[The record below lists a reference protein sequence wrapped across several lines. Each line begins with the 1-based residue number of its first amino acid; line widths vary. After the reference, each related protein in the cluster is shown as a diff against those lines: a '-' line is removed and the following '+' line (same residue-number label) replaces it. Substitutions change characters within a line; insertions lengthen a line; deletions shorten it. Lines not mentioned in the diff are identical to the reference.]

1 MKKGLVVTGAALLGG
16 GILGSAAMVL
26 YLFLSA
32 SRTTENVGIIGGAD
46 GPTTIFL
53 MGRLGVPHIILLLPL
68 VLSIIIGAALLI
80 TVLILKLKSKKSQGR
95 K

>member
-26 YLFLSA
+26 YLVHSA

-53 MGRLGVPHIILLLPL
+53 MGRLGVPLIILFLPL
-68 VLSIIIGAALLI
+68 ILSIIIGAALLM
-80 TVLILKLKSKKSQGR
+80 TALILKSKSKKSQGR

>member
-53 MGRLGVPHIILLLPL
+53 MSRLGVPLIILLLPL
-68 VLSIIIGAALLI
+68 ALSIIIGAALLI

>member
-26 YLFLSA
+26 YLVLSA
-32 SRTTENVGIIGGAD
+32 SRTTETVGIIGGAD

-53 MGRLGVPHIILLLPL
+53 MIRLGVPLIML
-68 VLSIIIGAALLI
+68 VHVIVA
-80 TVLILKLKSKKSQGR
+80 VYVWK
-95 K
+95 